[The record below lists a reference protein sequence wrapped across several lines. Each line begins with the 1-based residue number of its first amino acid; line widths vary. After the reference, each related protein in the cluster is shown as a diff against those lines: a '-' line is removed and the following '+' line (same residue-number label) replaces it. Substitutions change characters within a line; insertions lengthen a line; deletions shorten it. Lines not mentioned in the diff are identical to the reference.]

1 MSANGVALRLCR
13 ISSRNREAFDDRL
26 LEVLSVVSCSL
37 RSSKA
42 DLELLLDLLDV
53 TPRSSGSTFT
63 ADVFLLVGGSLA
75 LDTGGLLTFSWS
87 NLSSGFSSS
96 CF

>member
-1 MSANGVALRLCR
+1 MSVNGVALRLCR

-53 TPRSSGSTFT
+53 PRSSGSTFT
-63 ADVFLLVGGSLA
+63 AEVFLLVGGSLA